1 MTRRASAALASAL
14 AVTAALAVAACGDDG
29 TSDGGAA
36 DSGKPTGT
44 IRVAALQLGPT
55 GDQDPLRILIRRFEE
70 ANPGTTVK
78 YQALPFDQYS
88 QTLRAQV
95 NAGSPPDVME
105 STAGYGTPIATNEL
119 GSIGAL
125 SDLSDEP
132 WASGIPERYRS
143 LIGVDGK
150 VMGFPPMLSMI
161 GLVYD
166 PAVFDDLGVT
176 PPKTFDEVLAMCRK
190 VKAAGKV
197 PIALGA
203 QTAVTVLFPGYALAA
218 STAYAD
224 DPDLPQKR
232 LDGETTFAES
242 GWEQS
247 LEQYQ
252 QMNEEGC
259 FGPSVTGV
267 SMDAANN
274 AVATGKAA
282 STIVVL
288 DFVGGLRGLNPRADW
303 KMVPFPGN
311 ASADLTRI
319 PYSVAATF
327 GVPTKAKNPELA
339 KAFVAFLAEREN
351 AIAYSEGV
359 GSIPL
364 AHLEG
369 SEPQLPEAI
378 EAMAPFL
385 TPERSV
391 VYMDKLWPS
400 ADVMTAYMKG
410 VQQLLSDQASPGDV
424 VKAMD
429 DAWRP
434 AS

>member
-1 MTRRASAALASAL
+1 MTRRAPAALATAL
-14 AVTAALAVAACGDDG
+14 AVTAALLVVGCGDDG
-29 TSDGGAA
+29 TTTGAA
-36 DSGKPTGT
+36 TGSGTPTGT

-55 GDQDPLRILIRRFEE
+55 GDRDPLNALIDRFE
-70 ANPGTTVK
+70 AAHPGTTVK

-125 SDLSDEP
+125 TDLSAEP
-132 WASGIPERYRS
+132 WARGVPARYRS

-166 PAVFDDLGVT
+166 AKVFAAEGLT
-176 PPKTFDEVLAMCRK
+176 PPRTFDEVLAMCRK
-190 VKAAGKV
+190 VKAAGKI
-197 PIALGA
+197 PISVGA
-203 QTAVTVLFPGYALAA
+203 QSPVTVLFPGYALAA
-218 STAYAD
+218 STAYAQ
-224 DPDLPQKR
+224 DPDFPQKR
-232 LDGETTFAES
+232 MDGEVTFADS
-242 GWEQS
+242 GWVES
-247 LEQYQ
+247 LEQYSK
-252 QMNEEGC
+252 MNDEGC

-267 SMDAANN
+267 SQDAANN
-274 AVATGKAA
+274 AVASGRAV

-288 DFVGGLRGLNPRADW
+288 DYLGGLRTLNPKADW

-311 ASADLTRI
+311 VSADMTRI

-327 GVPTKAKNPELA
+327 GVPTKAENPELA

-351 AIAYSEGV
+351 AIAYAEGV

-364 AHLEG
+364 A
-369 SEPQLPEAI
+369 QLDGPDPKLPKAV
-378 EAMAPFL
+378 EAMGPYL
-385 TPERSV
+385 TSGRSAV
-391 VYMDKLWPS
+391 FMDKLWPS

-410 VQQLLSDQASPGDV
+410 VQELLSGQASPGDV
-424 VKAMD
+424 VAAMD